1 MTDITSIQITSVFNI
16 HHTVLMSMTNNNVL
30 VVQLDTSLTIITNVS
45 QLLVPFLMII
55 VLHIAMLMKREI
67 NSANGFWDV
76 RKSVKNVM
84 KDIILTMITIVLNSQ
99 NIVKK
104 LMKMENVPNVRT
116 TTNLINMEN
125 VFQSLVDHVMTTV
138 QFTNGSTWKEIFIQ
152 NGLNHAKESVK
163 FVALATV
170 LIMTELVSKV
180 QTHYVL
186 APTLMVHVMFA
197 LQDQSGVN

>member
-1 MTDITSIQITSVFNI
+1 MTDITSIQITNVFNT
-16 HHTVLMSMTNNNVL
+16 HHTVLMSMTNNNVP
-30 VVQLDTSLTIITNVS
+30 VVQLDSSLTIITNVS

-67 NSANGFWDV
+67 NSANGFWDA
-76 RKSVKNVM
+76 RKSVNNVM
-84 KDIILTMITIVLNSQ
+84 KDFILTVIKIVLNSQ

-138 QFTNGSTWKEIFIQ
+138 PFTNGST
-152 NGLNHAKESVK
+152 
-163 FVALATV
+163 
-170 LIMTELVSKV
+170 
-180 QTHYVL
+180 
-186 APTLMVHVMFA
+186 
-197 LQDQSGVN
+197 

>member
-1 MTDITSIQITSVFNI
+1 MTDITSIQITNVFNI
-16 HHTVLMSMTNNNVL
+16 HHTVLMSTINNNVL
-30 VVQLDTSLTIITNVS
+30 VVQLDSSLTIITNVS

-55 VLHIAMLMKREI
+55 VHHIAMLMKREI

-84 KDIILTMITIVLNSQ
+84 KDIILTVITIVLNSQ

-138 QFTNGSTWKEIFIQ
+138 QFTNGST
-152 NGLNHAKESVK
+152 
-163 FVALATV
+163 
-170 LIMTELVSKV
+170 
-180 QTHYVL
+180 
-186 APTLMVHVMFA
+186 
-197 LQDQSGVN
+197 

>member
-30 VVQLDTSLTIITNVS
+30 VVQLDSSLTIITNVS

-84 KDIILTMITIVLNSQ
+84 KDIILTVITIVLNSQ

-138 QFTNGSTWKEIFIQ
+138 QFTNGST
-152 NGLNHAKESVK
+152 
-163 FVALATV
+163 
-170 LIMTELVSKV
+170 
-180 QTHYVL
+180 
-186 APTLMVHVMFA
+186 
-197 LQDQSGVN
+197 

>member
-1 MTDITSIQITSVFNI
+1 MTDITSIQITNVFNT

-30 VVQLDTSLTIITNVS
+30 VVQLDSSLTIITNVS

-55 VLHIAMLMKREI
+55 VHHIAMLMKREI
-67 NSANGFWDV
+67 SSANGFWDV

-84 KDIILTMITIVLNSQ
+84 KDFILTVIKIVLNSQ

-125 VFQSLVDHVMTTV
+125 VFQSLVDHVMTIV
-138 QFTNGSTWKEIFIQ
+138 PFTNGST
-152 NGLNHAKESVK
+152 
-163 FVALATV
+163 
-170 LIMTELVSKV
+170 
-180 QTHYVL
+180 
-186 APTLMVHVMFA
+186 
-197 LQDQSGVN
+197 

>member
-1 MTDITSIQITSVFNI
+1 
-16 HHTVLMSMTNNNVL
+16 MSMTNNNVP
-30 VVQLDTSLTIITNVS
+30 VVQLDSSLTIITNVS

-55 VLHIAMLMKREI
+55 VHHIAMLMKREI
-67 NSANGFWDV
+67 SSANGFWDV

-84 KDIILTMITIVLNSQ
+84 KDFILTVIKIVLNSQ

-138 QFTNGSTWKEIFIQ
+138 PFTNGST
-152 NGLNHAKESVK
+152 
-163 FVALATV
+163 
-170 LIMTELVSKV
+170 
-180 QTHYVL
+180 
-186 APTLMVHVMFA
+186 
-197 LQDQSGVN
+197 